1 MIFCAE
7 CGTEVPEDAGFCP
20 ECGTAVSGGAA
31 SPTPEPEVGL
41 PTLGGLET
49 LSDTRRARG
58 DTAPA
63 TLEAGT
69 RFADRYEIESILG
82 AGGMGVVYRAQDSL
96 VKKTV
101 ALKLIRPD
109 RLANEQELE
118 KLIAE
123 GVTARDIRHPNV
135 VAVYDVGEFEGQ
147 PFLSMECLEGRS
159 LRAWHRAQREAGR
172 EVPFAVATRII
183 LEIASGLEAAHAAGV
198 IHRDL
203 KPENVFLTADP
214 TEEAAPLKIVDF
226 GIARAAGA
234 VAESGSAMGTPRYMA
249 PEQITSPDLAGPEA
263 DLYSLSVIFYELLVD
278 VLPHGHWQ
286 PPSGGRSEV
295 PTAVDQLIEKGLS
308 NRPASRPQSAAAY
321 RESLASASGAHLG
334 QRVLD
339 EVRKRWTWNAWGG
352 LSKKQR
358 KLWIG
363 VAIAVVVLAALEP
376 VIQELGAEG
385 SSSSMHDDPGGYRG
399 PGTNV
404 GHLDFHDDEDPEEP
418 EKPRTNRPVK
428 PADLTGRWY
437 DGYGGVLDVTVDPR
451 GFVMGGGTT
460 PDGFAYT
467 IEGQLRGKRLNYT
480 LGMGGYITA
489 RGSGRW
495 DGKSHLTYDTRNL
508 DGTPNLSGVF
518 HVNHATPRADCP

>member
-7 CGTEVPEDAGFCP
+7 CGTQIPENAGFCP
-20 ECGTAVSGGAA
+20 ECGTQATGA
-31 SPTPEPEVGL
+31 SPEAPETPARPDKLDVGM

-49 LSDTRRARG
+49 LSDTRRSRG

-63 TLEAGT
+63 TLEAGS
-69 RFADRYEIESILG
+69 RFADRYVIEEILG
-82 AGGMGVVYRAQDSL
+82 AGGMGVVYRAQDTL
-96 VKKTV
+96 VQKTV

-109 RLANEQELE
+109 RLANEEELQ

-123 GVTARDIRHPNV
+123 GVTARDIRHSNV

-172 EVPFAVATRII
+172 EIPFGVATRVI

-203 KPENVFLTADP
+203 KPENIFLTADP
-214 TEEAAPLKIVDF
+214 TEDQASLKIVDF
-226 GIARAAGA
+226 GIARAAGSGT
-234 VAESGSAMGTPRYMA
+234 ESGSAIGTPRYMA
-249 PEQITSPDLAGPEA
+249 PEQITNPDLAGPEA

-295 PTAVDQLIEKGLS
+295 PTAIDQLIEKGLS
-308 NRPASRPQSAAAY
+308 NRPANRPQSASSYAEA
-321 RESLASASGAHLG
+321 LASGTGTHLG

-358 KLWIG
+358 RVWIG
-363 VAIAVVVLAALEP
+363 VAIAIVILAALEP
-376 VIQELGAEG
+376 VIQELGSE
-385 SSSSMHDDPGGYRG
+385 SSTEWSPNGPRQ

-404 GHLDFHDDEDPEEP
+404 GHLEIPDEPVDP
-418 EKPRTNRPVK
+418 KPNRNLELTE
-428 PADLTGRWY
+428 LTGRWY
-437 DGYGGVLDVTVDPR
+437 DGFGGALDVFVDGR
-451 GFVMGGGTT
+451 GFVSGGGMT
-460 PDGFAYT
+460 PDGFPYT
-467 IEGQLRGKRLNYT
+467 IEGQIRGKRLNYT
-480 LGMGGYITA
+480 LGINGYISA

-495 DGKSHLTYDTRNL
+495 DGKSHLTYNTKNL
-508 DGTPNLSGVF
+508 DGTPNLSGTF
-518 HVNHATPRADCP
+518 HVNHANPTSDCP